1 MISFSGAM
9 ISESFDTPGGFM
21 ISFSLF
27 NVPKIAES
35 FLYKKR
41 NIVVPSIV

>member
-27 NVPKIAES
+27 NVLKIAKS
-35 FLYKKR
+35 FLYNKR
-41 NIVVPSIV
+41 SIVVPSIV